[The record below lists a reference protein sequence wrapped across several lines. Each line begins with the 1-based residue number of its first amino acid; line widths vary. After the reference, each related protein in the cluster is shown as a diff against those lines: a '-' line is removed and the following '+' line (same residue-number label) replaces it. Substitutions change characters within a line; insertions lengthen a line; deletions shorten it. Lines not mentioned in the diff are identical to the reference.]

1 MSGKAGLRVLRPERH
16 KTELKDL
23 SFNFYPLSEIFGI
36 NICPPL
42 CKNKHESELTPIV
55 TVITRT
61 IIVFVCIVA
70 AMRLMGKRQL
80 GELELSELVVAVLIS
95 DIAAHPLQDIGI
107 PLFNGLVPII
117 VLLSC
122 EVLISFGALKSIRFR
137 SLIFSK
143 PSIIIDNGIIN
154 QKEMKKNRF
163 SLDELSE
170 ELRKKDV
177 TDISKVRWGI
187 LETDGS
193 LNVILSANRQPLTP
207 YDMNIKVAESGLPY
221 AIISDGH
228 ILEDNIKKLGRDM
241 NWLKTF
247 LENNKI
253 YDYRTV
259 YYLTVDENGGT
270 YLLTKEKA

>member
-1 MSGKAGLRVLRPERH
+1 M
-16 KTELKDL
+16 
-23 SFNFYPLSEIFGI
+23 
-36 NICPPL
+36 
-42 CKNKHESELTPIV
+42 TPIV
-55 TVITRT
+55 TVIIRT

-137 SLIFSK
+137 ALIFSK
-143 PSIIIDNGIIN
+143 PSIIISNGIIN

-163 SLDELSE
+163 SLDELCE

-193 LNVILSANRQPLTP
+193 LNVILSANSKPLTP
-207 YDMNIKVAESGLPY
+207 YDMNIKVTETGIPY
-221 AIISDGH
+221 AIIADGR
-228 ILEDNIKKLGRDM
+228 ILENNITKIGRDM

-253 YDYRTV
+253 DDYRKV

>member
-1 MSGKAGLRVLRPERH
+1 
-16 KTELKDL
+16 
-23 SFNFYPLSEIFGI
+23 
-36 NICPPL
+36 
-42 CKNKHESELTPIV
+42 
-55 TVITRT
+55 
-61 IIVFVCIVA
+61 
-70 AMRLMGKRQL
+70 
-80 GELELSELVVAVLIS
+80 
-95 DIAAHPLQDIGI
+95 
-107 PLFNGLVPII
+107 
-117 VLLSC
+117 
-122 EVLISFGALKSIRFR
+122 
-137 SLIFSK
+137 
-143 PSIIIDNGIIN
+143 
-154 QKEMKKNRF
+154 MKKNRF